1 MLRRLPRLARVAGTC
16 VAVAC
21 ATGTA
26 GAAPAAS
33 DVALNVGAAQTNDRP
48 TLIPSGGTAT
58 VTSKRFYVFL
68 DVSLISPTPN
78 SVRAQVELGGG
89 LTWGPDAPDP
99 SEKCTS
105 TPTTGE
111 CEALDLQPIS
121 GGNASGWFWD
131 VVAPANGT
139 YTFTGKIVQTAD
151 VDPDASNDASQ
162 IAIVVNETTGGGAG
176 GGGGGDTS
184 AAAKASAVKLSPAR
198 PKAGSS
204 VVASVRVT
212 KGGSPLRPTRIACA
226 ASIGKVKVKGVSR
239 SASGLASCLFKTPKS
254 GKGKPLVGSVSFRAG
269 GTAFTKRFAAR
280 LS

>member
-1 MLRRLPRLARVAGTC
+1 MHEHSVNRGVRSPEP
-16 VAVAC
+16 
-21 ATGTA
+21 
-26 GAAPAAS
+26 PA
-33 DVALNVGAAQTNDRP
+33 D
-48 TLIPSGGTAT
+48 
-58 VTSKRFYVFL
+58 F
-68 DVSLISPTPN
+68 
-78 SVRAQVELGGG
+78 
-89 LTWGPDAPDP
+89 
-99 SEKCTS
+99 
-105 TPTTGE
+105 
-111 CEALDLQPIS
+111 

-139 YTFTGKIVQTAD
+139 YSFTGKIVQTAD

-176 GGGGGDTS
+176 GGGGADTS

-226 ASIGKVKVKGVSR
+226 ASIGKVNVKGASR